1 MLGENYEVGYA
12 RDGSIEVR
20 DKNGTLLAD
29 LTEKANSGLQ
39 TTDIPADGIDGGEL
53 AEVTVT
59 AKKPS
64 PETIAKRQELQA
76 MLGENYEV
84 GYTRDGSIE
93 VRDKNGVLL
102 TQTEI
107 NNLMDD
113 PNEIKRNNENPGF
126 NPDDNTYLA

>member
-1 MLGENYEVGYA
+1 
-12 RDGSIEVR
+12 
-20 DKNGTLLAD
+20 
-29 LTEKANSGLQ
+29 
-39 TTDIPADGIDGGEL
+39 
-53 AEVTVT
+53 
-59 AKKPS
+59 
-64 PETIAKRQELQA
+64 